1 MKLTTV
7 VAAAIILNFSIS
19 LHGEVLLNNYEEI
32 ETAHKLLNYRWKSKN
47 VPRLMIEKIPEEIV
61 DMSPAKKIRFFVKTM
76 LPLIL
81 LENEKIEM
89 ERETFFS
96 YLEKESFDEKE
107 KEFLNETAYKYR
119 IISSD
124 EDISEMDEAQKQNIY
139 NAADYKIK
147 AIPPPIALA
156 MAALESGWGTSRFVF
171 EGNNLFG
178 HVANNPQKGLQP
190 ANWTGKTRNIM
201 VFDSIQESI
210 SVYMLNLNRNR
221 AYNRFRIA
229 RKHTPHNLINMT
241 KGFHLYSII
250 GDEYAGRLQFII
262 SRYGFAAYL
271 DATLDDEKRTAPLKA
286 LKQAY
291 IQ

>member
-1 MKLTTV
+1 MKLVTV
-7 VAAAIILNFSIS
+7 VAATIILNFSLL
-19 LHGEVLLNNYEEI
+19 LHGEILLNSYEEI
-32 ETAHKLLNYRWKSKN
+32 ETAHRLLNYKWRSKS
-47 VPRLMIEKIPEEIV
+47 VPRLAIKKIPEEIKE
-61 DMSPAKKIRFFVKTM
+61 MSPAKKIRFFVKTM

-81 LENEKIEM
+81 LENEKIEI
-89 ERETFFS
+89 ERKTFFD
-96 YLEKESFDEKE
+96 YLQRDSLDEEEKTY
-107 KEFLNETAYKYR
+107 LNETAYKYR

-124 EDISEMDEAQKQNIY
+124 EDIAEMEEAQKQNIH

-178 HVANNPQKGLQP
+178 HVAINPKKGLQP

-201 VFDSIQESI
+201 VFESIQESI

-262 SRYGFAAYL
+262 SRYGFATYL
-271 DATLDDEKRTAPLKA
+271 DATLDDEKRTSPLKA
-286 LKQAY
+286 LRQAY